1 MIELNSQFVTITIQ
15 LILSYIYIMKKILLY
30 VIAISFLCS
39 CAIFRKK
46 EKYGCPNDARGKSQE
61 EMRDAGTKTKYKGGK
76 KF

>member
-1 MIELNSQFVTITIQ
+1 
-15 LILSYIYIMKKILLY
+15 MKKILLS

-39 CAIFRKK
+39 CAILRKK

-61 EMRDAGTKTKYKGGK
+61 ELRDRSTNTKYKGRK

>member
-1 MIELNSQFVTITIQ
+1 MRFKKG
-15 LILSYIYIMKKILLY
+15 IYLIMKKMTLAL
-30 VIAISFLCS
+30 IALSFLCS

-61 EMRDAGTKTKYKGGK
+61 EMRDAGAKTKYKGGK

>member
-1 MIELNSQFVTITIQ
+1 MKFLYN
-15 LILSYIYIMKKILLY
+15 YIYNMKRLVLSL
-30 VIAISFLCS
+30 IAISFLCS

-61 EMRDAGTKTKYKGGK
+61 EIRDRSTKTKYKGGK

>member
-1 MIELNSQFVTITIQ
+1 
-15 LILSYIYIMKKILLY
+15 MKKILFFI
-30 VIAISFLCS
+30 IATSFLCS

-61 EMRDAGTKTKYKGGK
+61 EIRDRSTKTKYKGGK